1 MTAGLEPAW
10 AQLSARDSDVHPP
23 NVLPRQRFIDRDRI
37 AESLKLCKNRSR
49 RSTAMIAEASG
60 DCML

>member
-1 MTAGLEPAW
+1 M
-10 AQLSARDSDVHPP
+10 
-23 NVLPRQRFIDRDRI
+23 LPRQRFIDRDRI